1 MEWKMKSKMFLT
13 TLGAACISVLLVG
26 CYGDKEEASTPSSA
40 TPETGMS
47 GAMMDD
53 MKEYAG
59 SVVDSVEGMAGDTMS
74 DAVDSVNGMTADS
87 INSGQAAVD
96 DAVKGVQGSMSASD
110 ADMDVESEVDGIK
123 ADLGAQMNKLP

>member
-1 MEWKMKSKMFLT
+1 MKSKMFLT

-40 TPETGMS
+40 TPETEMS

-110 ADMDVESEVDGIK
+110 ADMDVESEVDGMK